1 MNRLNE
7 KTFLDLRAAAGTF
20 RTAIEKACQQYWQ
33 EKEKFTRYKD
43 DIAEQYILNARNRAR
58 QDIQVA
64 RDSFAEEAN
73 AQIKNL
79 RDELSRS
86 LLLRPNT
93 VLVEEVQLYS
103 NFGLKPTKLE
113 VEALRDMNGGNI
125 LGGKVINAMLEK
137 VGSDWRL
144 DTSATEQFVKDLKDL
159 STWANA
165 DVLYIPENNI
175 HEISEIMTGAPH
187 LVNIADGSLMDVG
200 RTWTFDDMLI
210 TSNIFK
216 VVVDDMVAMSERWT
230 SDIIPTLYQEELY
243 PDKEDPETGEEIS
256 GAEQFVADHAAAG
269 KNASVTPKFT
279 PGEALAK
286 QMGKDEAERTATAK
300 AVVERY
306 AAGVGAAKL

>member
-20 RTAIEKACQQYWQ
+20 RTAIEKACLEYRQ
-33 EKEKFTRYKD
+33 EKEKSTRYKD

-64 RDSFAEEAN
+64 RDDFSAEAN

-93 VLVEEVQLYS
+93 VLVEEVQLFS

-113 VEALRDMNGGNI
+113 VEALRDMNNANI
-125 LGGKVINAMLEK
+125 LGGKIINAMLEK
-137 VGSDWRL
+137 TGSNWRL
-144 DTSATEQFVKDLKDL
+144 DTSATEAFEKDLKDL

-165 DVLYIPENNI
+165 DVLYVPENYI

-187 LVNIADGSLMDVG
+187 LINNADGSLVDMG
-200 RTWTFDDMLI
+200 RTWDFNDMLI
-210 TSNIFK
+210 TSSIFK
-216 VVVDDMVAMSERWT
+216 AVVDDMVAMSERWT
-230 SDIIPTLYQEELY
+230 GDIIPTLYQENLY
-243 PDKEDPETGEEIS
+243 PDKVNPETGEEIS
-256 GAEQFVADHAAAG
+256 GTEQFVADHAAAG

-306 AAGVGAAKL
+306 AAGAGVAKL